1 MAGRWVS
8 VSSDYELQPVPSQA
22 VGEAAACGLWTG
34 QAGNA
39 SGIGTRAG
47 PAACHRRGSDGEAS
61 RRPCAVPLSR
71 CPRSP
76 LPQPQPANIS
86 ELVLLCMT
94 ASSFLPS
101 CTQRLHVA
109 YGQGRLGM
117 HRAAGLRQGR
127 RPATNEA
134 ATARRAGGQAQ
145 CRYPGVPAHHIPSRS
160 QPTSASSIM
169 YDSILLPAQLHTE
182 AAEGRGLRLGAPELA
197 RLASCAC
204 SLSNGMRWLSLEFD
218 DWYLCS

>member
-1 MAGRWVS
+1 MDRASWECIGHRDSGRASGLPPTRQRRRGEQAAMRSAAIPVS
-8 VSSDYELQPVPSQA
+8 PLATSP
-22 VGEAAACGLWTG
+22 AAASKH
-34 QAGNA
+34 Q
-39 SGIGTRAG
+39 R
-47 PAACHRRGSDGEAS
+47 
-61 RRPCAVPLSR
+61 
-71 CPRSP
+71 
-76 LPQPQPANIS
+76 
-86 ELVLLCMT
+86 VLLCMT